1 MIDLKILRNDPEL
14 VRESLRRRRSSVDL
28 DAFIVLDAR
37 FREERT
43 RIDTLKNEQSKT
55 TDRDRAKAL
64 KDEIRALEEAY
75 KTLEA
80 EHEAVWK
87 SIPNLL
93 HPDAPDGDDDE
104 SNQVLRMVGTPREFT
119 FIPRD
124 HETIG
129 VARGWI
135 DKETAAKVSGARFTY
150 LFGDLVLLQYALATF
165 VTATLTS
172 REMLARIIANN
183 GLVVSDKPFI
193 PTIPPVIVNQSTMEK
208 MGRLHPMDERY
219 ILHDQGQVLI
229 GSAEHSLGPIPMDKI
244 LEEDEL
250 PLRYFANTPA
260 FRGEAGSAGRDV
272 SGILRVHQFDKI
284 EMESFVA
291 PEDGLAEQDL
301 FVALQEYFVS
311 SLGLPYRVV
320 FNSSGDT
327 GSMDY
332 RQRDVET
339 WMPGQ
344 DKYRETHTSDY
355 MTDYQARRLGIRVKR
370 ASGEKQYVHMNDATA
385 MAMGRLLIA
394 IIENYQNEDMT
405 VTIPEVLRPF
415 MGGRERI

>member
-1 MIDLKILRNDPEL
+1 MIDLKILRSDPEL
-14 VRESLRRRRSSVDL
+14 VRDTLRRRRSSVDL
-28 DAFIVLDAR
+28 DAFIALDVR
-37 FREERT
+37 YREART
-43 RIDTLKNEQSKT
+43 RIDALKNEQSKT
-55 TDRDRAKAL
+55 ADRDRAKAL
-64 KDEIRALEEAY
+64 KDEIRVLEEDY

-80 EHEAVWK
+80 EHETGWK

-93 HPDAPDGDDDE
+93 HPDAPDGDDDA
-104 SNQVLRMVGTPREFT
+104 SNQVLRIVGAPREFA
-119 FIPRD
+119 FAPRD
-124 HETIG
+124 HEAIG
-129 VARGWI
+129 TARGWI
-135 DKETAAKVSGARFTY
+135 DKETAAKVSGSRFVY
-150 LFGDLVLLQYALATF
+150 LFGDLVLLQYALANF

-172 REMLARIIANN
+172 RETLARIIADA
-183 GLVVSDKPFI
+183 GIVVSDTPFV
-193 PTIPPVIVNQSTMEK
+193 PVVVPIIVNQSTMDK

-219 ILHDQGQVLI
+219 ILHEQGQVLI
-229 GSAEHSLGPIPMDKI
+229 GSAEHSLGPIPMDRI
-244 LEEDEL
+244 LEEREL
-250 PLRYFANTPA
+250 PLRYFANSPA
-260 FRGEAGSAGRDV
+260 FRGEAGSGGRDIT
-272 SGILRVHQFDKI
+272 GIIRLHQFDKI

-320 FNSSGDT
+320 FNASGDT

-355 MTDYQARRLGIRVKR
+355 MTDYQARRLGIRVKNE
-370 ASGEKQYVHMNDATA
+370 AGEKRYAHMNDATA
-385 MAMGRLLIA
+385 VAMSRMLVA

-405 VTIPEVLRPF
+405 VTVPEVLRPY